1 MPMGSVRLKAGHV
14 QPVWAGHPW
23 IYAQAVEWVEGGV
36 VAGDEV
42 RVLDPRGTP
51 LGRGFYSPGSAIP
64 VRLLVRD
71 DVTRLDL
78 SFFKGKLE
86 RAVALRVAAG
96 LPREETNGY
105 RVVHAEGDGLPGL
118 IVDRFDDVLSVQFLT
133 FGMKAR
139 EGLVLEALRETLG
152 PRAILDRT
160 PPNTARLE
168 GFTPASGVVRG
179 DGVDAL
185 VFKERGF
192 SYRIGLDVGQKTG
205 FFFDQ
210 RPLRD
215 RVEALSRG
223 RRVLDAYSFV
233 GSFAMAAARGGATE
247 IVAVD
252 ESAIALETGA
262 ECARMNGL
270 GERIT
275 FVKKDA
281 RKAFTEAK
289 GSFGLVVVDPPRMAP
304 KRGARDAALVA
315 YARLAEGACH
325 AVAPGGWLVV
335 CSCSAAVDLGSLA
348 RALATGAR
356 RANVEATVVERG
368 FQGPDHPTT
377 ASFAEGLYLKWLIAR
392 IDPR

>member
-1 MPMGSVRLKAGHV
+1 MGSVRLKAGHV

-23 IYAQAVEWVEGGV
+23 IYAQAIEWVEGGV

-42 RVLDPRGTP
+42 RILDPRGTL

-71 DVTRLDL
+71 DVTRLDVP
-78 SFFKGKLE
+78 FVKGKLE
-86 RAVALRVAAG
+86 RAAALRNAVG
-96 LPREETNGY
+96 IPSPETNGY
-105 RVVHAEGDGLPGL
+105 RLVHAEGDGLPGL
-118 IVDRFDDVLSVQFLT
+118 IVDRYGDVLSVQFLT

-139 EGLVLEALRETLG
+139 EGLVFEALREVVG
-152 PRAILDRT
+152 PRTIVDRT
-160 PPNTARLE
+160 PPNTGRLE
-168 GFTPASGVVRG
+168 GFTPAAGVVRG
-179 DGVDAL
+179 DAIDAL

-192 SYRIGLDVGQKTG
+192 DYRIGLDVGQKTG

-233 GSFAMAAARGGATE
+233 GSFAMAAARGGASE
-247 IVAVD
+247 VVAVD
-252 ESAIALETGA
+252 ESAVALETGA

-270 GERIT
+270 GERIA

-281 RKAFTEAK
+281 RKALLEAK
-289 GSFGLVVVDPPRMAP
+289 GAYDLVVVDPPRMAP

-325 AVAPGGWLVV
+325 AAAPGGWLVLS
-335 CSCSAAVDLGSLA
+335 SCSAAVDLGSMT

-377 ASFAEGLYLKWLIAR
+377 ASFSEGLYLKWIIAR